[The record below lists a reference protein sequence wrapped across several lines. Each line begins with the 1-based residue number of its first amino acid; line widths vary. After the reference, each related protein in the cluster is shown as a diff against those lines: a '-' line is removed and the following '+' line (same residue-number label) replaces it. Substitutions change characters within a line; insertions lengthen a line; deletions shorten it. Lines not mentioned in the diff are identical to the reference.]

1 MRGGGWVCCK
11 CSQTSGTAH
20 NTTHRTCQR
29 TCKVSKHSRPHG
41 HMHSTMHHAPP
52 VLLTRPHPL
61 SGHTSGWQWSCAGK
75 RISQPSSSGRVAC
88 WQTGPFSSAPLGE
101 RGRERKGEEEHRT
114 ENVGHRISCLCK
126 GHHTHLIHTRHA
138 PARLGTESQYVAVF
152 AGGRGESGSFP
163 WILLFGGR
171 QRGAFSIAGG
181 PVHSGQ
187 GSRRPV
193 HRGWGKWRP
202 ARRGWCHSCGDC
214 LAVHQQQ
221 VVDGDNSSPAPF
233 VLSQVPEHLVARA
246 NNG

>member
-1 MRGGGWVCCK
+1 
-11 CSQTSGTAH
+11 
-20 NTTHRTCQR
+20 
-29 TCKVSKHSRPHG
+29 
-41 HMHSTMHHAPP
+41 MHHAPP

-61 SGHTSGWQWSCAGK
+61 SGHTSGWQWSCVGK

-114 ENVGHRISCLCK
+114 ENVGQHISCLCK

-171 QRGAFSIAGG
+171 QRGAFSSAVVISGTARTRGSRSG
-181 PVHSGQ
+181 HYIRSPVHSGRGSRSPVHSGQ